1 MSARSRITL
10 GLLVAFGLGCGDRA
24 KDAPPPS
31 ESATATAT
39 ATSTAGMVASADTP
53 PPDVC
58 GEVEGVDVHVSPRSP
73 RPGVP
78 LRWVSVSRSGA
89 QLKPPKLVRGD
100 ASAKREVEVI
110 TALGHGPPSWVS
122 ATLSMPVLGA
132 YTLQVPTDR
141 GLHCH
146 TVEVTEE
153 VSTRPKAPWSAV
165 WPYEHG
171 WDERYEGLYGAW
183 LEHLFDA
190 PLSEQPVWKAL
201 YEALRDPKRNL
212 LHNHLGLKED
222 DPEEAPNI
230 EPDCADLPYTLRA
243 YFAYK
248 LSLPFGYSRCTRGTS
263 RSAPACRRWS
273 SSLTANDGSTGSVR
287 RLGNFLRVKLA
298 NAVHS
303 GTVRVRGEDDEGD
316 YYPVKLDATTLR
328 PGTVFADPYGHIL
341 VLVKRVPQTETSGGL
356 LLAVDGQPDA
366 TVSRRRF
373 WRGNFL
379 FDDDPVFGG
388 PGFKRFRPVVLEEGK
403 PRALT
408 NAEIMARPGYGDYG
422 LEQYGLGID
431 GFYEHID
438 TVLSPKPRDPK
449 QAFLETITA
458 LEEQVVR
465 RVVSVDNGV
474 ARKKERRGIID
485 MPEGPEIFQTT
496 GDWEDFS
503 TPSRDM
509 RLLIAMD
516 VVLGW
521 PSKAAAHPERWVAPG
536 EKPRDGATLKAE
548 LEALLAAETKKRT
561 FSYTRSD
568 GSAFTLSL
576 AEVLDR
582 RKGFEMAY
590 NPNDCPERRW
600 AAPDESPEAK
610 TCRLHAPA
618 GQRRRMTTYRPWFE
632 KRQRPPQ

>member
-1 MSARSRITL
+1 MSARSRIGV
-10 GLLVAFGLGCGDRA
+10 GLLVAMGLACGNERT
-24 KDAPPPS
+24 DAPVPATAAAPTAAPTATP
-31 ESATATAT
+31 SATTTAPNL
-39 ATSTAGMVASADTP
+39 VACRD
-53 PPDVC
+53 
-58 GEVEGVDVHVSPRSP
+58 VEGVDVHVSPRSP
-73 RPGVP
+73 RPGTP
-78 LRWVSVSRSGA
+78 LRLVAIGRDDA
-89 QLKPPKLVRGD
+89 ALEPPTLVRGD
-100 ASAKREVEVI
+100 ASAEAEVQI
-110 TALGHGPPSWVS
+110 TTAVGFGPPAWVS
-122 ATLSMPVLGA
+122 ATLPSSALGT
-132 YTLQVPTDR
+132 YTLRVPTGR
-141 GLHCH
+141 GLHCQ
-146 TVEVTEE
+146 TVEVTGE
-153 VSTRPKAPWSAV
+153 VAARPKPSWGAV
-165 WPYEHG
+165 WPYERG

-190 PLSEQPVWKAL
+190 PLTEQPVWKAL
-201 YEALRDPKRNL
+201 FEVLRDPSRNL
-212 LHNHLGLKED
+212 LHNHLGLQED
-222 DPEEAPNI
+222 DAEVAPKI

-248 LSLPFGYSRCTRGTS
+248 LSLPFGYSRCTRGSS

-273 SSLTANDGSTGSVR
+273 SSLTGNDGSSGSVR

-316 YYPVKLDATTLR
+316 YYPVKLDARTLR

-341 VLVKRVPQTETSGGL
+341 VLVKRIPQTNSSGGL

-388 PGFKRFRPVVLEEGK
+388 PGFKRFRPVIFEAGK

-408 NAEIMARPGYGDYG
+408 NAEIAARPGYGDYS
-422 LEQYGLGID
+422 LEQFGLGVD
-431 GFYEHID
+431 GFYDRID
-438 TVLSPKPRDPK
+438 TVLSPKPRDPQ

-458 LEEQVVR
+458 LEEQVTR

-474 ARKKERRGIID
+474 ARKKEKRGVIE
-485 MPEGPEIFQTT
+485 MPKGAEIFETT

-516 VVLGW
+516 VVVGW
-521 PSKAAAHPERWVAPG
+521 PSKVASHPERWVAPG
-536 EKPRDGATLKAE
+536 EEPRDGAALKAD
-548 LEALLAAETKKRT
+548 LEATLAAEAKKRT
-561 FSYTRSD
+561 FTYTRSD
-568 GSAFTLSL
+568 GSSHTLSL
-576 AEVLDR
+576 SDVLDR

-600 AAPDESPEAK
+600 AAPKGSPEGS
-610 TCRLHAPA
+610 TCRMHAPG
-618 GQRRRMTTYRPWFE
+618 GQRRRMESYRPWFE
-632 KRQRPPQ
+632 KRQRPPRP